1 MIKCSSTNDVCLCIM
16 VTWSF
21 EHIYAAT
28 SPLSYVTSTHAVKH
42 FAPVSWLTYKA
53 QNHLTGCHSMAF
65 FIHTISRIYAS
76 SSCGMTTMS

>member
-1 MIKCSSTNDVCLCIM
+1 MIKCSSTNDACLCIM

-21 EHIYAAT
+21 EHIYAAM
-28 SPLSYVTSTHAVKH
+28 SPLSYVTSTHAVKL

-53 QNHLTGCHSMAF
+53 QNHLTGRYSIAF

-76 SSCGMTTMS
+76 SSYGMTTMS